1 MRVRPI
7 LLILSCLAAQ
17 ALTAQG
23 AEQCTAAV
31 ISPAAGEGGRPML
44 WKNRDTDTLSNK
56 VVFVKEAPYGYLALV
71 DADDP
76 SGRRAWAGINT
87 QGFAIINTVAYNLPS
102 RGGDMKDL
110 EGSVM
115 ADALRSCRTVA
126 DFEAYLKANQGPFLG
141 CQTNFCVFDAEGKA
155 FLFETHSRGYRKYDA
170 AEPPEGYLVLSN
182 YARSGEP
189 GKGAGYL
196 RFERATELAKALPKP
211 LRAEDIFRHLSRDTG
226 HTLLRQPTVHELK
239 GLPDGMPRWITTRD
253 SINKSYTS
261 AAVVLVG
268 KDPGNPASKP
278 MMWVLPGE
286 PVTAVAVPL
295 WPEAGKVPE
304 GLWKGENAPFWAE
317 AFRLKDRIRPYAEKE
332 RKEYLDLA
340 RLDNRE
346 GTGFLPGLLRAEAG
360 IQAEVRDFLAKP
372 RSSAELAEFQEAA
385 ARKALAAMKAAK

>member
-1 MRVRPI
+1 
-7 LLILSCLAAQ
+7 
-17 ALTAQG
+17 
-23 AEQCTAAV
+23 
-31 ISPAAGEGGRPML
+31 ML

-87 QGFAIINTVAYNLPS
+87 EGFAIINTVAYNLPS

-115 ADALRSCRTVA
+115 ADALRSCRSVA

-155 FLFETHSRGYRKYDA
+155 FLFETHSRGFRKFAA
-170 AEPPEGYLVLSN
+170 AEPTERYLVLSN

-211 LRAEDIFRHLSRDTG
+211 IRAEDIFRHLSRDTG

-239 GLPDGMPRWITTRD
+239 GLPAGVPRWITTRD

-268 KDPGNPASKP
+268 KDPKNPASKP

-304 GLWKGENAPFWAE
+304 ALWKGEDAPLWAE
-317 AFRLKDRIRPYAEKE
+317 AFRLKDRIRPYSEKE

-346 GTGFLPGLLRAEAG
+346 GSGFLPGLLGAEAR
-360 IQAEVRDFLAKP
+360 IQQQVREFLAKP
-372 RSSAELAEFQEAA
+372 RSAAELAEFQERAVQQ
-385 ARKALAAMKAAK
+385 ALEAMKAAN